1 MVVDEQ
7 SFKKSLYTVSGG
19 EMKER
24 ITTSTTFRD
33 EMLLWILLLK
43 GHVVVVH
50 LGETP
55 FNNLSSRY
63 WMSMPNQPNVS
74 KESRLLNKNK
84 KRIRTVCLTLQ
95 GDLLLVI
102 AGD

>member
-1 MVVDEQ
+1 
-7 SFKKSLYTVSGG
+7 
-19 EMKER
+19 MKER

-33 EMLLWILLLK
+33 EMLLWVLLFK

-63 WMSMPNQPNVS
+63 WMSMPYQPNVS
-74 KESRLLNKNK
+74 KESRLLNKYK
-84 KRIRTVCLTLQ
+84 KRIRRMCLTLARR
-95 GDLLLVI
+95 LAAFYCRRLN
-102 AGD
+102 

>member
-43 GHVVVVH
+43 GYVVVVH

-63 WMSMPNQPNVS
+63 WMSIPYQPNVS

-84 KRIRTVCLTLQ
+84 KRIRTVCLTWQ